1 MLVSKRAFENIGT
14 IRPEKDRYVYQ
25 RLFCGQKVKGILR
38 ENIEAIELEVYMKS
52 HSFNK
57 DGVKAIRDYS
67 MALEF
72 VRKKVKNGPY
82 NIK

>member
-1 MLVSKRAFENIGT
+1 MLVSKRAFENTGL

-25 RLFCGQKVKGILR
+25 RLFCGQKVKGMLR
-38 ENIEAIELEVYMKS
+38 ENIEASELEVYMKS
-52 HSFNK
+52 HSFNR

-72 VRKKVKNGPY
+72 VRKK
-82 NIK
+82 